1 MDNEQDELTEEE
13 SDRIRAYWGLP
24 RTEEE
29 WQQRE
34 EERKEWERQLRREE
48 RMRMIAAVLVASAL
62 TILTFY
68 VFLNRLPQSLHD
80 VATLFLM
87 GMVFGSLTSQLI

>member
-13 SDRIRAYWGLP
+13 SDRIKAYWGLP

-48 RMRMIAAVLVASAL
+48 RMRMVAVVLVASAL
-62 TILTFY
+62 SY
-68 VFLNRLPQSLHD
+68 EDFLNNPMR
-80 VATLFLM
+80 AER
-87 GMVFGSLTSQLI
+87 